1 MRTTLGLGKLRE
13 ESINMEKIYNTMKN
27 SGAACIAIG
36 IASILLGVATGIIAI
51 VFGAKLL
58 TRKDEIVF

>member
-1 MRTTLGLGKLRE
+1 
-13 ESINMEKIYNTMKN
+13 MEKIYNTMKN

-36 IASILLGVATGIIAI
+36 IASILLGVAPGIIAI

>member
-1 MRTTLGLGKLRE
+1 
-13 ESINMEKIYNTMKN
+13 MEKVYNTMRN

-36 IASILLGVATGIIAI
+36 IISIVLGVATGIVAI

>member
-1 MRTTLGLGKLRE
+1 
-13 ESINMEKIYNTMKN
+13 MEKIYNTMKN
-27 SGAACIAIG
+27 SGAACITIG